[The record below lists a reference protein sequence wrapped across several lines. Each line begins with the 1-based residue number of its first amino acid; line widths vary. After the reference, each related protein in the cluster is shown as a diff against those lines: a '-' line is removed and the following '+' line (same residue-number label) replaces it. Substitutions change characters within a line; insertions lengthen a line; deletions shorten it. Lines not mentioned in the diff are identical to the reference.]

1 MADLDLDAI
10 LTEVVPA
17 AQAREKTWKRFGFLR
32 NPYPSRSHPVWDVFY
47 NQAEVKRRF
56 LADLGE
62 FLREKNTITLFFT
75 GGNRVG
81 KTHFMEHHRQV
92 LTEKFRESG
101 IVVPIAVTSAQSC
114 DFRTLYG
121 QMLDQID
128 ESLRIQTGFKLF
140 EEGMSE
146 EVKNRLDSLPPGD
159 FRKAV
164 EAASRA
170 GNEALL
176 LLRRWLRGERI
187 RAPQRALLGVNSPI
201 ESQSQMLNALEGLV
215 KYLLLPEG
223 GGAAGEVGGSTRCR
237 GLLLFL
243 DEFELIWKARRDRR
257 DQFLQALR
265 ALIDGSRWG
274 MFLCVG
280 MATGINV
287 GMEEVE
293 ASYPALF
300 ARLKGAGG
308 IPALVQ
314 IGYVTE
320 AIGYT
325 REFERH
331 ARERFKSET
340 RDRNGNYEQ
349 LFSDQDIESFF
360 KTLAGGGST
369 SQGDFFDRL
378 HSEAERR
385 AHVDRAEIGS
395 FN

>member
-1 MADLDLDAI
+1 MPELDLDSI
-10 LTEVVPA
+10 LNDVVPA
-17 AQAREKTWKRFGFLR
+17 AQARERIWRKFGFLQ

-47 NQAEVKRRF
+47 NQLEVRQRFMAE
-56 LADLGE
+56 LNE
-62 FLREKNTITLFFT
+62 FLREGRTTTLFFT

-92 LTEKFRESG
+92 LTEKFRASG

-121 QMLDQID
+121 QILDQID
-128 ESLRIQTGFKLF
+128 ESLRIQTGFRLF
-140 EEGMSE
+140 ESGISE
-146 EVKNRLDSLPPGD
+146 EVKNKLDSLSPGD

-164 EAASRA
+164 EAAATA
-170 GNEALL
+170 GSDVLL

-187 RAPQRALLGVNSPI
+187 RAAQRALLGVLSPI
-201 ESQSQMLNALEGLV
+201 ESQSQMLNALDGLIS
-215 KYLLLPEG
+215 YLLLPQIGGVVEEG
-223 GGAAGEVGGSTRCR
+223 SVKGCR
-237 GLLLFL
+237 GLLLLL
-243 DEFELIWKARRDRR
+243 DEFELIWRARRDRR

-274 MFLCVG
+274 LFLCVG

-287 GMEEVE
+287 AMEEVE

-300 ARLKGAGG
+300 ARLKGARG

-314 IGYVTE
+314 VGYVTE
-320 AIGYT
+320 AIGYA

-331 ARERFKSET
+331 ARDRFRTEAQG
-340 RDRNGNYEQ
+340 RGENFEQ

-360 KTLAGGGST
+360 KALAGQGSV

-378 HSEAERR
+378 HGEAERR
-385 AHVDRAEIGS
+385 ARGEEAD
-395 FN
+395 NDTL